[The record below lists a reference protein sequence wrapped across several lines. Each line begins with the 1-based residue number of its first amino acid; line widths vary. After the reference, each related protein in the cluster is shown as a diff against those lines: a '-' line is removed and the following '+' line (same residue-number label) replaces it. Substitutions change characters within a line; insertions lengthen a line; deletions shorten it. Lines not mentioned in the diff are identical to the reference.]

1 MNPQHLRGGFQT
13 DNYPPGAAAPD
24 LVKNPS
30 LSGGQGPC
38 QIVTMTISATVVRK
52 PSASW
57 LSSG

>member
-30 LSGGQGPC
+30 LSG
-38 QIVTMTISATVVRK
+38 AKAHVR
-52 PSASW
+52 
-57 LSSG
+57 